1 MSTMISFR
9 DNSIATNFLS
19 EDELR
24 IKAPYVFAKNPTN
37 PGVSS
42 KYVQA
47 TTIDVVRDMAKLG
60 WYPVEAKQCRPR
72 KNSAGIRS
80 FHMVAFQNPD
90 VKIIKNDGEVDA
102 YPRIILTNS
111 HDGFNSFKFM
121 VGCFR
126 LICSNGLIIAT
137 ERFADIAI
145 RHINYTFDELKKV
158 VNEAVEA
165 VPQQVEIMNKMRQ
178 VSLKK
183 EDKEAL
189 ALTAI
194 KIRKGLKE
202 DDVYHA
208 KQEDIDGILEP
219 KRKEDAGDDLWSIYN
234 VLQEKIIKGEFSLD
248 NGAGKVR
255 KQRSITSVKKDIEL
269 NAQLFAAANAYAYA
283 A

>member
-9 DNSIATNFLS
+9 DNGIATSFLS

-24 IKAPYVFAKNPTN
+24 TKAPFVFAKNPTN
-37 PGVSS
+37 PNVSN
-42 KYVQA
+42 KYIQA

-60 WYPVEAKQCRPR
+60 WYPVEAKQCRPT
-72 KNSAGIRS
+72 KKSSGIRS

-90 VKIIKNDGEVDA
+90 VKIMKNGEVDA

-111 HDGFNSFKFM
+111 HDGFSSFKFM

-126 LICSNGLIIAT
+126 LVCSNGLVIAT
-137 ERFADIAI
+137 EKFADIAI

-158 VNEAVEA
+158 VNEAVKA
-165 VPQQVEIMNKMRQ
+165 VPEQVEIMNRMRQ

-183 EDKEAL
+183 EEKEAL
-189 ALTAI
+189 AMAAI

-202 DDVYHA
+202 DAIYHA
-208 KQEDIDGILEP
+208 KQEDIDGILKP
-219 KRKEDAGDDLWSIYN
+219 KREEDAGDDLWSIYN

-269 NAQLFAAANAYAYA
+269 NTQLFAAANAYAYA
-283 A
+283 V